1 MHYGGG
7 SAAAGRKDHRFETP
21 QLHFLLHHYFWH
33 LEIGRKT
40 ADRHRLFPFFGT
52 KSRFEKKPNR
62 VNGQKI
68 LHRLCVIVGYFDRG
82 LWYSRCEYNVKSFC
96 VRRSDQ
102 PKQDLAAS
110 AGSEASA
117 KAWPGASAEYRS
129 FGYSPMLRQFTD
141 ASVFYRSF
149 GFQPKQITSNIGCPK
164 FHSNFDIPL
173 LSGMAWDI
181 RLIFGVLKVWMKSF
195 FTCI

>member
-1 MHYGGG
+1 MRCLSYEPSILCKSTGLVILTSSRKVRETKHQP
-7 SAAAGRKDHRFETP
+7 GRASCSQQHSCRSIS
-21 QLHFLLHHYFWH
+21 LHFLQTFRPRLCTL
-33 LEIGRKT
+33 LET
-40 ADRHRLFPFFGT
+40 AAGWTHSTLILARMGYRHRVHG
-52 KSRFEKKPNR
+52 
-62 VNGQKI
+62 
-68 LHRLCVIVGYFDRG
+68 
-82 LWYSRCEYNVKSFC
+82 
-96 VRRSDQ
+96 SDQ

-117 KAWPGASAEYRS
+117 EAWPGASAEYRS
-129 FGYSPMLRQFTD
+129 FGYSPMLLQFTD

-173 LSGMAWDI
+173 LLGMAWDI